1 MYLYKKILLHKQY
14 LHRIIQ
20 VNYTIFKQQQLML
33 KFRTRLS
40 LVVAQRSM
48 YNKYRAQTKMSPLY
62 CLKAN
67 DSRLYYFTLIFL
79 YITYVY
85 IF

>member
-1 MYLYKKILLHKQY
+1 
-14 LHRIIQ
+14 
-20 VNYTIFKQQQLML
+20 ML

-67 DSRLYYFTLIFL
+67 DSRLYYFTLTFCILHMCTSFKYL
-79 YITYVY
+79 KKYLTK
-85 IF
+85 